1 MESKITSE
9 ELKLIQESQVK
20 MTQAISQVGM
30 LEAQKHGLLSHV
42 QELNNKIEENKSFL
56 ERRYGAISINL
67 EDGSFK
73 NIKKEEE

>member
-42 QELNNKIEENKSFL
+42 QELNNQIEENKSFL